1 MLTSYCRLVNLPQ
14 ACQGWV
20 RLFIKVNVR
29 RGHPNEEQKIK
40 EEEVGGEVFIRVES
54 EAGGAGVGILSCSA
68 GRELE

>member
-1 MLTSYCRLVNLPQ
+1 M
-14 ACQGWV
+14 
-20 RLFIKVNVR
+20 FIKVNVS

>member
-1 MLTSYCRLVNLPQ
+1 MKN
-14 ACQGWV
+14 
-20 RLFIKVNVR
+20 K
-29 RGHPNEEQKIK
+29 KIK